1 MPRSLND
8 YNADRA
14 ESSKSKDKDKP
25 FIQPK
30 KVAIHIGVSAPGM
43 ILEKRKRPEDN
54 T

>member
-14 ESSKSKDKDKP
+14 ESSKNKDKP

-43 ILEKRKRPEDN
+43 ILEKRKRTEDN